1 MIYVHWIIILIY
13 AIIVIASMIAVLMD
27 NRQPAKAMA
36 WLMVLAFIPV
46 VGVIIYVFF
55 GQNIRKERI
64 IGRHSLKELKRRDML
79 KFLKNEE
86 TEDIVNHKQLI
97 KLFSH
102 QGWAQPFNNNEVEI
116 YTKGSDFF
124 PILMKSFRKAKHHIH
139 LLSYIFADD
148 ELGQQIADILKEK
161 AREGVVVR
169 VIYDDVGCWRV
180 SSRFY
185 KQMASAG
192 VDVRPF
198 MPVHFP
204 MLTSKVNYRNHRK
217 LCVVDGHE
225 AFIGGMNIAQRYIT
239 GTGKQTW
246 RDTHL
251 MIRGGAVYGI
261 QEAFL
266 ADWFFVSQDL
276 ITDKIYY
283 PAIDDN
289 IKNKC
294 LAQVVTSSPTS
305 TYPDIMQGYVRIILE
320 AKKYVYI
327 ETPYFLPTE
336 PVLLALRT
344 AALSGVD
351 IRLMIPRHSDA
362 KLAEWASRSYVMQVL
377 DAGVKVYFYKAGFN
391 HSKLLIS
398 DDTLCTCG
406 STNVDFR
413 SFDNNFESNVFFYDN
428 EMALRMKKVF
438 MEDQRRCI
446 LINDVKIISNRPF
459 FYRFWESVVRLFAP
473 LL

>member
-1 MIYVHWIIILIY
+1 
-13 AIIVIASMIAVLMD
+13 
-27 NRQPAKAMA
+27 
-36 WLMVLAFIPV
+36 
-46 VGVIIYVFF
+46 
-55 GQNIRKERI
+55 
-64 IGRHSLKELKRRDML
+64 
-79 KFLKNEE
+79 
-86 TEDIVNHKQLI
+86 
-97 KLFSH
+97 
-102 QGWAQPFNNNEVEI
+102 
-116 YTKGSDFF
+116 
-124 PILMKSFRKAKHHIH
+124 
-139 LLSYIFADD
+139 
-148 ELGQQIADILKEK
+148 
-161 AREGVVVR
+161 
-169 VIYDDVGCWRV
+169 
-180 SSRFY
+180 
-185 KQMASAG
+185 
-192 VDVRPF
+192 
-198 MPVHFP
+198 
-204 MLTSKVNYRNHRK
+204 
-217 LCVVDGHE
+217 
-225 AFIGGMNIAQRYIT
+225 
-239 GTGKQTW
+239 
-246 RDTHL
+246 